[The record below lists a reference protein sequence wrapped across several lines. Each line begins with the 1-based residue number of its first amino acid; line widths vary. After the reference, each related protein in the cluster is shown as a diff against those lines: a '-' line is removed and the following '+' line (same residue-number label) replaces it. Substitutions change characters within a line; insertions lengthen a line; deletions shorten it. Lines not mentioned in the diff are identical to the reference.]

1 MDKNNLK
8 INCPKCFKTR
18 TENTL
23 KYYHNTC
30 EGKPS
35 IRQRQTI
42 IIHKSREEQDKQT
55 DIIEINSPPESVK
68 NGACMLFSP
77 RCC

>member
-8 INCPKCFKTR
+8 IKCPKCFKTLA
-18 TENTL
+18 ENTL
-23 KYYHNTC
+23 TYYLNKC

-42 IIHKSREEQDKQT
+42 IIHKNREEKDKQP
-55 DIIEINSPPESVK
+55 DIIEINNPPESVK
-68 NGACMLFSP
+68 TVLACCFSS